1 MKKSLVLA
9 MAMALGVTASAYAA
23 SPFSDVPAGHWA
35 YDSISKL
42 AAAGVIDG
50 YGDSTFGGDK
60 LMTRYEMAQIV
71 AKAMAKG
78 ASVDKL
84 AAEFASELDN
94 LGVRVAGLEKE
105 SDNIRFW
112 GMFRP
117 RYEFSHRSGEK
128 KHHKDATIART
139 RIWGEGKI
147 NDSWTYNL
155 MLQNEQKIDNNVGE
169 ENIEF
174 KRAFVQGRLGG
185 MTVRAGRW
193 GEDISPM
200 VIDTHL
206 EGVKLSYG
214 TDKLNCVGMFTKTA
228 GPHSTLTG
236 HGRLNIF
243 GVAGN
248 YEKSNFF
255 VNYYNTNDAAV
266 IAIDDGK
273 EWFYKE
279 PPFKGRGDKDIF
291 NVGIGY
297 KITKE
302 VRLFGEYMRG
312 VKDVDSSVGRD
323 GYVARI
329 EYRGYD
335 INKPG
340 SFGLVANYYNQSSN
354 SVLIPT
360 IAANKFLFR
369 GGYEGWNLGA
379 RYTLAKNIYALVDYF
394 DTESKLGNNRDK
406 VLVTELYFL
415 F

>member
-1 MKKSLVLA
+1 MKKTLLAAVALSL
-9 MAMALGVTASAYAA
+9 GITASAWAA
-23 SPFSDVPAGHWA
+23 ANPFSDVPAGHWA
-35 YDSISKL
+35 YDSIAKL
-42 AAAGVIDG
+42 AAAGVVEG
-50 YGDSTFGGDK
+50 YGDTTFGGDK

-71 AKAMAKG
+71 ARAMAKG
-78 ASVDKL
+78 AKVDKL

-94 LGVRVAGLEKE
+94 LGVRVANLEKK

-117 RYEFSHRSGEK
+117 RYEFSHLSGEK
-128 KHHKDATIART
+128 KDHRDAAIART

-155 MLQNEQKIDNNVGE
+155 MLQNEQIITNETGE
-169 ENIEF
+169 ENVDF

-214 TDKLNCVGMFTKTA
+214 TDKLNVVSMFTKAA
-228 GPHSTLTG
+228 GPHSTLSS

-248 YEKSNFF
+248 YDKGNFF

-266 IAIDDGK
+266 IAVDDGHG
-273 EWFYKE
+273 WFDKTASI
-279 PPFKGRGDKDIF
+279 GGDKDIL
-291 NVGIGY
+291 NIGIGY
-297 KITKE
+297 KVTKD
-302 VRLFGEYMRG
+302 VRLFGEYMHST
-312 VKDVDSSVGRD
+312 KDIDPRIGRK

-329 EYRGYD
+329 EYKGYD

-340 SFGLVANYYNQSSN
+340 SFGLVANYYNQASN
-354 SVLIPT
+354 SFLVPT
-360 IAANKFLFR
+360 IAANRFLCD
-369 GGYEGWNLGA
+369 GGFEGWNVGA
-379 RYTLAKNIYALVDYF
+379 RYTISKNVYALVDYF
-394 DTESKLGNNRDK
+394 DTEAKLGNHRDK
-406 VLVTELYFL
+406 VMVSELYFL

>member
-1 MKKSLVLA
+1 
-9 MAMALGVTASAYAA
+9 MAAL
-23 SPFSDVPAGHWA
+23 
-35 YDSISKL
+35 L
-42 AAAGVIDG
+42 
-50 YGDSTFGGDK
+50 
-60 LMTRYEMAQIV
+60 Q
-71 AKAMAKG
+71 
-78 ASVDKL
+78 
-84 AAEFASELDN
+84 LDN
-94 LGVRVAGLEKE
+94 LGVRVANLEKK

-117 RYEFSHRSGEK
+117 RYEFSHLSGEK
-128 KHHKDATIART
+128 KDHRDAAIART

-155 MLQNEQKIDNNVGE
+155 MLQNEQIITNNTGE
-169 ENIEF
+169 EKVEF

-206 EGVKLSYG
+206 EGVKFTYG
-214 TDKLNCVGMFTKTA
+214 TNKLNFTSMFTKAA
-228 GPHSTLTG
+228 GPHSTLSS

-248 YEKSNFF
+248 YDRSNFF

-266 IAIDDGK
+266 VAADDGTG
-273 EWFYKE
+273 WFHWTNST
-279 PPFKGRGDKDIF
+279 PGDKDIF
-291 NVGIGY
+291 NVGVGY
-297 KITKE
+297 KVTKD
-302 VRLFGEYMRG
+302 VRLFGEFMYST
-312 VKDVDSSVGRD
+312 KDIDPRISRD

-329 EYRGYD
+329 EYKGYD

-354 SVLIPT
+354 SFLVPT
-360 IAANKFLFR
+360 IAANRFLCD
-369 GGYEGWNLGA
+369 GGFEGWNVGA
-379 RYTLAKNIYALVDYF
+379 RYTISKNVYALVDYF
-394 DTESKLGNNRDK
+394 DTESKLGDKRDK
-406 VLVTELYFL
+406 VMVSELYFL

>member
-1 MKKSLVLA
+1 MKKTFLGALALSL
-9 MAMALGVTASAYAA
+9 GITASALAA
-23 SPFSDVPAGHWA
+23 ANPFSDVPAGHWA
-35 YDSISKL
+35 YDSIAKL
-42 AAAGVIDG
+42 AAAGVVEG
-50 YGDSTFGGDK
+50 YGDTTFGGDK

-71 AKAMAKG
+71 ARAMAKG
-78 ASVDKL
+78 AKVDKL
-84 AAEFASELDN
+84 AAEFAGELDN
-94 LGVRVAGLEKE
+94 LGVRVANLEKK

-117 RYEFSHRSGEK
+117 RYEFSHLSGEK
-128 KHHKDATIART
+128 KDHRDAAIART

-155 MLQNEQKIDNNVGE
+155 MLQNEQIITNNTGE
-169 ENIEF
+169 EKVEF

-214 TDKLNCVGMFTKTA
+214 TDKLNVVGMFTKAA
-228 GPHSTLTG
+228 GPHSTLSS

-248 YEKSNFF
+248 YDKGNFF

-266 IAIDDGK
+266 VGTG
-273 EWFYKE
+273 WFHWTDST
-279 PPFKGRGDKDIF
+279 PGDKDIF

-297 KITKE
+297 KVTKD
-302 VRLFGEYMRG
+302 VRLFGEFMYST
-312 VKDVDSSVGRD
+312 KDIDPKIGRD

-329 EYRGYD
+329 EYKGYD

-354 SVLIPT
+354 SFLVPT
-360 IAANKFLFR
+360 IAANRFLCD
-369 GGYEGWNLGA
+369 GGFEGWNVGA
-379 RYTLAKNIYALVDYF
+379 RYTIAKNIYALVDYF
-394 DTESKLGNNRDK
+394 DTEAKLGNHRDK
-406 VLVTELYFL
+406 VMVSELYFL

>member
-1 MKKSLVLA
+1 MKKSLLLA
-9 MAMALGVTASAYAA
+9 VALSLGISASALAA
-23 SPFSDVPAGHWA
+23 NPFSDVPAGHWA
-35 YDSISKL
+35 YDSINKL
-42 AAAGVIDG
+42 AAAGVIEG

-94 LGVRVAGLEKE
+94 LGVRVAGLEKK

-206 EGVKLSYG
+206 EGVKLTYG
-214 TDKLNCVGMFTKTA
+214 TNKLNFTSMFTKAA
-228 GPHSTLTG
+228 GPHSTLTSS
-236 HGRLNIF
+236 GRLNIF
-243 GVAGN
+243 GLAGN
-248 YEKSNFF
+248 YDRSNFF
-255 VNYYNTNDAAV
+255 VNYYNTNNAAV
-266 IAIDDGK
+266 VAVEKNGWYDWDNSTK
-273 EWFYKE
+273 
-279 PPFKGRGDKDIF
+279 GDKDIF

-297 KITKE
+297 KITPS
-302 VRLFGEYMRG
+302 VRLFGEYMRS
-312 VKDVDSSVGRD
+312 VKDEDARVGSN

-329 EYRGYD
+329 EYKGHD
-335 INKPG
+335 VNKPG
-340 SFGLVANYYNQSSN
+340 SFGLVANYYNQPSN
-354 SVLIPT
+354 TFFIPT
-360 IAANKFLFR
+360 ISANRFLFN
-369 GGYEGWNLGA
+369 GGFEGWNVGA
-379 RYTLAKNIYALVDYF
+379 KYTFAKNIYGLVDYF
-394 DTESKLGNNRDK
+394 DTESKIGNNRDK
-406 VLVTELYFL
+406 VLITEVYFL

>member
-1 MKKSLVLA
+1 MKKTLLAAVALSL
-9 MAMALGVTASAYAA
+9 GITASACAA
-23 SPFSDVPAGHWA
+23 ANPFSDVPAGHWA
-35 YDSISKL
+35 YDSIAKL
-42 AAAGVIDG
+42 AAAGVVDG
-50 YGDSTFGGDK
+50 YGDTTFGGDK

-71 AKAMAKG
+71 ARAMAKG
-78 ASVDKL
+78 AKVDKL
-84 AAEFASELDN
+84 AAEFAGELDN
-94 LGVRVAGLEKE
+94 LGVRVANLEKK

-117 RYEFSHRSGEK
+117 RYEFSHLSGEK
-128 KHHKDATIART
+128 KDHRDAAIART

-155 MLQNEQKIDNNVGE
+155 MLQNEQIITNNTGE
-169 ENIEF
+169 EKVEF

-206 EGVKLSYG
+206 EGVKLTYG
-214 TDKLNCVGMFTKTA
+214 TNKLNFTSMFTKAA
-228 GPHSTLTG
+228 GPHSTLSS

-248 YEKSNFF
+248 YDRSNFF
-255 VNYYNTNDAAV
+255 VNYYNTNDAAGV
-266 IAIDDGK
+266 AADDGTG
-273 EWFYKE
+273 WFHWTNST
-279 PPFKGRGDKDIF
+279 PGDKDIF
-291 NVGIGY
+291 NVGVGY
-297 KITKE
+297 KVTKD
-302 VRLFGEYMRG
+302 VRLFGEFMYST
-312 VKDVDSSVGRD
+312 KDIDPRIGRD

-329 EYRGYD
+329 EYKGYD

-354 SVLIPT
+354 SFLVPT
-360 IAANKFLFR
+360 IAANRFLCD
-369 GGYEGWNLGA
+369 GGFEGWNVGA
-379 RYTLAKNIYALVDYF
+379 RYTISKNVYALVDYF
-394 DTESKLGNNRDK
+394 DTESKLGDKRDK
-406 VLVTELYFL
+406 VMVSELYFL